1 MTQRAK
7 PWNYNHLRKEWVVTS
22 NRNGEAVVISKPLTH
37 KQAVEMVVYLNRN
50 VERTDLDIQKVTDH
64 ATL

>member
-22 NRNGEAVVISKPLTH
+22 NRDGEPVTISKPLTH
-37 KQAVEMVVYLNRN
+37 KQAIEMVMYLTRN
-50 VERTDLDIQKVTDH
+50 IKRPDLDIQRIE
-64 ATL
+64 